1 MAAPQPPAAASAALP
16 PLAERVRPHTLAD
29 YVGQEHL
36 TAPGA
41 PLRQMIATGRVVSI
55 LLWGPPG
62 VGKTTLARL
71 IATETR
77 RPFRTLSA
85 VDAGVREVRA
95 ALEMARLEPG
105 TLLFIDEIH
114 RFSKSQQDA
123 LLPAVES
130 GLVTLIGATT
140 ENPSFEVI
148 SALLSRCQVY
158 VLNEL
163 TPQHIEAL
171 LARALVHPQAQ
182 LPAGAQLAEL
192 GALYRLSGG
201 DARRALNLLE
211 LVLGQH
217 PTDPVVTDARVLA
230 AAQQR
235 VARYDKAGE
244 QHYDVISAFIKSIRG
259 SDPNAGLYYLARML
273 HAGEDILFIA
283 RRLVILAAEDV
294 GNANPNALL
303 LATATFEACEKV
315 GLPEARIPL
324 AQCVTYL
331 ALSPKSNAAYAGIGA
346 AMALV
351 AQDPD
356 RPVPLH
362 LRNAPTRLMK
372 DLGYA
377 RDYKYSH
384 AFEGAEGNQEFMPQG
399 LEGTALY
406 HPKAVGRE
414 AELREALRRQWG
426 EKYPTEP
433 GPASTGLGD

>member
-1 MAAPQPPAAASAALP
+1 MAARREAPGPKAAVSAGAPLP
-16 PLAERVRPHTLAD
+16 PLAERVRPQRLD
-29 YVGQEHL
+29 EFVGQEHL
-36 TAPGA
+36 TGPDG
-41 PLRQMIATGRVVSI
+41 PLRQLLAAGRLVSI
-55 LLWGPPG
+55 ILWGPPG

-71 IATETR
+71 IAAETG

-95 ALEMARLEPG
+95 VLEMARLEPG
-105 TLLFIDEIH
+105 TVLFIDEIH

-123 LLPAVES
+123 LLPGVES

-148 SALLSRCQVY
+148 SALLSRSQVY
-158 VLNEL
+158 VL
-163 TPQHIEAL
+163 
-171 LARALVHPQAQ
+171 RALAPDDIRAILEHALAHSAAA
-182 LPAGAQLAEL
+182 LPSGVRLDEL

-211 LVLGQH
+211 LVVAQH
-217 PTDPVVTDARVLA
+217 TDDPVVTDARVMA

-235 VARYDKAGE
+235 VALYDKKGE

-259 SDPNAGLYYLARML
+259 SDPNAGLYWLARML
-273 HAGEDILFIA
+273 EGGEDILFIA
-283 RRLVILAAEDV
+283 RRLVILASEDI

-303 LATATFEACEKV
+303 LATATFEACRNI

-331 ALSPKSNAAYAGIGA
+331 ALSPKSNAAYLGIGA
-346 AMALV
+346 AQALV

-372 DLGYA
+372 SLDYG

-384 AFEGAEGNQEFMPQG
+384 DHLGEVAHQEFLPEG

-406 HPKAVGRE
+406 QPKPIGRE
-414 AELREALRRQWG
+414 AELREALKRLWG
-426 EKYPTEP
+426 DKY
-433 GPASTGLGD
+433 GAD